1 MMTFEDLEL
10 FWAIAESPSLTEAA
24 QSVSIS
30 QPTAS
35 RRLKAMEKELG
46 QRLIERD
53 IRPLRLT
60 PLGFRFLHFAD
71 EVLKQYHEIIAVP
84 VPVAPLVGRLTIAT
98 SSSPAARLVT
108 RWLAE
113 FLADYPG
120 VRVELNEMNTHEVE
134 DRLADGSV
142 LLGFMGLSSKG
153 PDLTAM
159 AIANDEIVLLVPRC
173 RPYSQIARPARW
185 SDLRN
190 LPFVMRRAG
199 SATQA
204 VVESAFDR
212 LLWPKPDH
220 IVLEVDTASAL
231 IDAVETGLGAGFV
244 SRELLFR
251 RQLRHSQRLEVQGLE
266 LTRPLYLAYHAK
278 RVASQPVARQF
289 VRYAEG
295 KLSSES

>member
-1 MMTFEDLEL
+1 MTFEDLEL
-10 FWAIAESPSLTEAA
+10 FWAIAECPSITEAA

-46 QRLIERD
+46 QHLIERD
-53 IRPLRLT
+53 MRPLRLT
-60 PLGFRFLHFAD
+60 PLGFRFLNFAD
-71 EVLKQYHEIIAVP
+71 EVLKQYRELIAVP
-84 VPVAPLVGRLTIAT
+84 VPIAPLVGRLTIAT

-120 VRVELNEMNTHEVE
+120 VRVELNEMNTREVE

-142 LLGFMGLSSKG
+142 LLGFMGLCSKD
-153 PDLTAM
+153 PALTAM

-173 RPYSQIARPARW
+173 RPYSQIPRPARW

-204 VVESAFDR
+204 VVEAAFDR

-266 LTRPLYLAYHAK
+266 LTRPFYLAYHSE
-278 RVASQPVARQF
+278 RVASQPVALQF
-289 VRYAEG
+289 VHYAEG